1 MPSRVPFFS
10 IIIPV
15 YNLVDYIQETLSGI
29 KDQLWDDYEIIIVDD
44 GSTDGTAELLD
55 RLDNPRLT
63 VLHQRNKGVSCAR
76 NIAINAAKGTYI
88 AFLDGDDIWL
98 PEHLSHAAHFFQAHP
113 NAAWYTSNYAK
124 SFSPEQD
131 KKNIHPGEQPVLRL
145 CHYFTDHNFR
155 IHSSSTIIRRD
166 AIPEGGMFPE
176 DLRYGED
183 LVAFASIASLHPIIG
198 VNDSITVLYRQ
209 RRDSAVYTPID
220 LNTKVEQDAAI
231 FRHFMAIPTNRED
244 ARAAMNYYQS
254 MSQGFWIDR
263 IMCSRLNAW
272 LPYIRERKAMTGT
285 LTSLWIALFV
295 SFNCLNVIIF
305 SLPLLLLQK
314 LRVRLQK

>member
-1 MPSRVPFFS
+1 MPSRPPFFS

-15 YNLVDYIQETLSGI
+15 YNLADYIQETLSGI
-29 KDQLWDDYEIIIVDD
+29 KDQLWDDYEIIAVDD

-76 NIAINAAKGTYI
+76 NTAINAARGVYI
-88 AFLDGDDIWL
+88 AFLDGDDVWL

-113 NAAWYTSNYAK
+113 DAAWYTSSYAK

-131 KKNIHPGEQPVLRL
+131 KKNIHSGEHPVFRL
-145 CHYFTDHNFR
+145 GHYFPDGIR
-155 IHSSSTIIRRD
+155 CIDASSTIIRRD

-183 LVAFASIASLHPIIG
+183 LVAFATIASLHPVIG
-198 VNDSITVLYRQ
+198 INDSITVLYRQ
-209 RRDSAVYTPID
+209 RRDSAVHSPMD

-231 FRHFMAIPTNRED
+231 FRHFMAIPANREN
-244 ARAAMNYYQS
+244 ARATMNYYRS
-254 MSQGFWIDR
+254 MSLSFWINR
-263 IMCSRLNAW
+263 IMSSRLNTW
-272 LPYIRERKAMTGT
+272 LPSIRERKAATGT
-285 LTSLWIALFV
+285 MVSLWITLFV
-295 SFNCLNVIIF
+295 LCNFLNVIFF

-314 LRVRLQK
+314 LRIRFQK